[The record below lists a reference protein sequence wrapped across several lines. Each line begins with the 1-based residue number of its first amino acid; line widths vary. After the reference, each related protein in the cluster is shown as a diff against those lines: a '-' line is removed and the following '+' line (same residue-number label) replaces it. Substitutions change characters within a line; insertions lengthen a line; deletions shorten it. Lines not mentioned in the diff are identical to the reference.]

1 MLENNVRAQKL
12 FVRRKQR
19 KWFFEI
25 IINERIGREEFLNKL
40 LKNGA
45 ENDLYLLSDFP
56 ELSVPLVR
64 HYLSQVDQSEL
75 ISPEHRA
82 SFLRYEPLTTEIFN
96 QFLSLFQQIGS
107 DTNGRKRMYTLLLQC
122 AISTEQQSVKYVL
135 QWIQKRFINEQLVVI
150 EYFLRNLSSYD
161 DRFHLEY
168 LPDNFEVIEAIMEIA
183 FNHLQRTITTLET
196 ILTYGVLLLVRAE
209 NSQQKIQ
216 EFACKIITR

>member
-40 LKNGA
+40 LKDGA

-64 HYLSQVDQSEL
+64 HYLSQVDQSVL
-75 ISPEHRA
+75 ISPENRA

-96 QFLSLFQQIGS
+96 EFLSLFQQIMMNKLKMFF
-107 DTNGRKRMYTLLLQC
+107 NGFKNDLLM
-122 AISTEQQSVKYVL
+122 
-135 QWIQKRFINEQLVVI
+135 N
-150 EYFLRNLSSYD
+150 N
-161 DRFHLEY
+161 
-168 LPDNFEVIEAIMEIA
+168 
-183 FNHLQRTITTLET
+183 
-196 ILTYGVLLLVRAE
+196 
-209 NSQQKIQ
+209 
-216 EFACKIITR
+216 